1 MSIPTSGNTA
11 IVTEDCLACKYQ
23 RRRCPAYCLFAPY
36 FPHGHEQQLKNMHK
50 LFGSGMV
57 NVIKLVRT
65 IEDPSKKDIA
75 IRTIMV
81 QSDMRAKD
89 PVGGCYR
96 VIQELQ
102 HQIEC
107 TQAEL
112 DQIYYT
118 IAICRTQNAHRLQM
132 QKIDDGDRCQMMNK
146 LPLIGFETEKLAN
159 LSIKSDDNIG
169 EK

>member
-23 RRRCPAYCLFAPY
+23 RRRCPAYCPFAPY

-89 PVGGCYR
+89 P
-96 VIQELQ
+96 
-102 HQIEC
+102 
-107 TQAEL
+107 
-112 DQIYYT
+112 IYYT

-132 QKIDDGDRCQMMNK
+132 QKIDDGDHCQMMNK